1 MLEVDK
7 AKGYGVEAPF
17 GVYTSVY
24 GHMRWVWSTISENPY
39 LGAEDGARRNNMD
52 CLLTLWTAIQVLF
65 KPSLGRFCGN
75 LRAVYFRLITFS
87 FPLLRNSV
95 SFSAEP

>member
-24 GHMRWVWSTISENPY
+24 GHMRWVWSTVSENPY
-39 LGAEDGARRNNMD
+39 LGAEDGASRRID
-52 CLLTLWTAIQVLF
+52 IHCSWTLLWAIQVLF
-65 KPSLGRFCGN
+65 KPSLGCFCGI
-75 LRAVYFRLITFS
+75 LRVRLITFS

-95 SFSAEP
+95 SLRADP